1 MDNLPALDGV
11 LLNYV
16 LRALGVRRGWLSPA
30 ERNWTEVSSL
40 VALVPNWSE
49 VRAVRV
55 ETWEIREDLLGKV
68 SNLSWGGVEW
78 LRSSSGVRLNS
89 TC

>member
-1 MDNLPALDGV
+1 MDKLPALDGV

-16 LRALGVRRGWLSPA
+16 SRMVTSRGWLSPA
-30 ERNWTEVSSL
+30 GRNWAEISSP

-55 ETWEIREDLLGKV
+55 ETWEIKEDLLGKV